1 MTAQQALVTLQW
13 FNCMDGGV
21 DVTAE
26 DLDVIE
32 KGVLPLLKDNN
43 NVIQGTDMSYHQM
56 YLHWIT
62 HLLPD
67 LKKMDCI

>member
-1 MTAQQALVTLQW
+1 MTAKQALVTLQW

-21 DVTAE
+21 DVTLE
-26 DLDVIE
+26 DLQVIE
-32 KGVLPLLKDNN
+32 ECILPVLKDNDN
-43 NVIQGTDMSYHQM
+43 IIPGNDTTYHQM

-62 HLLPD
+62 YLLPE